1 MQNGEIPILIGTHAL
16 IQKTV
21 KFKNLAFII
30 IDEQHRFG
38 VKQRMQLRRKHDIA
52 PHLLSMTATPIPRT
66 LALTIFGDLDLSL
79 LDELPPGR
87 QVPETKIVLPHEREE
102 IYERVKELN

>member
-1 MQNGEIPILIGTHAL
+1 MPSFRKA
-16 IQKTV
+16 V

-38 VKQRMQLRRKHDIA
+38 VKQRRCKLRLGLDIA
-52 PHLLSMTATPIPRT
+52 PHLLSMTAAPIPST

-87 QVPETKIVLPHEREE
+87 QVPETRK
-102 IYERVKELN
+102 K